1 MTFKIFTIG
10 AALALAVTNASA
22 QTTNAWLS
30 AGTPAYDQAQ
40 YRVPYQDGRRVAYD
54 NGYRD
59 GLKRGEDAARANRPF
74 SIERER
80 DYRDAE
86 GGYNRSY
93 GDRNRYRD
101 DYRGGF
107 SQGYRDGYSRRSN
120 GNYGYGNGNG
130 NYGNGNYGYGNGNGN
145 YGNGRYGNGNGGAY
159 GGTYGYGAYQNGVAD
174 GYRKGLEDVQ
184 DRRSPDVTRH
194 KWYRSGDHDYDNAYG
209 SKDSYRIEYRRGF
222 QDGYNRGFREGRR
235 YLIIRGALPLGLPD
249 TLSRVARS
257 LLSQP
262 QELLHSRH
270 EGRRFDRRGLGG
282 GLHLFQPCLPHHRG
296 HADLLN
302 RFGMDRANAPEQ
314 FGVDFHDDDVP

>member
-10 AALALAVTNASA
+10 AALALSATNVSA

-30 AGTPAYDQAQ
+30 AGTSAYDQAQ

-59 GLKRGEDAARANRPF
+59 GLKRGEEAARANRAF
-74 SIERER
+74 NVERER

-107 SQGYRDGYSRRSN
+107 SEGYRDGYYRRTT

-130 NYGNGNYGYGNGNGN
+130 NYGHGNGRGYGNGGYNPNYGYGNGG
-145 YGNGRYGNGNGGAY
+145 YGAY
-159 GGTYGYGAYQNGVAD
+159 GNNAGYGAYQNGVAD

-184 DRRSPDVTRH
+184 DRKAPDVTRQ
-194 KWYRSGDHDYDNAYG
+194 KWYRSGDHDYDKAYG
-209 SKDSYRIEYRRGF
+209 SKDAYKVEYRRGF
-222 QDGYNRGFREGRR
+222 QEGYNRAYREGRR
-235 YLIIRGALPLGLPD
+235 Y
-249 TLSRVARS
+249 
-257 LLSQP
+257 
-262 QELLHSRH
+262 
-270 EGRRFDRRGLGG
+270 
-282 GLHLFQPCLPHHRG
+282 
-296 HADLLN
+296 
-302 RFGMDRANAPEQ
+302 
-314 FGVDFHDDDVP
+314 